1 MSCKRFSALALF
13 ILAILWP
20 VAATAQISGS
30 MEPKPGETISIELS
44 EGQLVRLDKPAASVF
59 ITNPSIADV
68 NVRSTQLVYLFGKR
82 PGKTTLFALDGED
95 NVIANLEVVV
105 QHNLTRLQGALEVL
119 LPTSGVNVVSIDGG
133 IILSG
138 TVATGTDAENARRIT
153 ARFIS
158 EGEEVINRLAVTE
171 PNQVNLRVQIAEV
184 RRNILNKFGIN
195 MDILLNSD
203 SLVLS
208 IVPAFAA
215 ALVTDNP
222 TTVTAS
228 GSSIGAVDIGGVLDM
243 LANDGLITILS
254 EPNLTALSG
263 ETASFL
269 SGGQIPII
277 VSGVT
282 DSGATAI
289 ETQFYPYG
297 ISLEFTPTVIGEGR
311 INMRVFP
318 SVSTLDFSVER
329 DGIPG
334 TFNREVE
341 TTVELASGQSF
352 AIAGLLSEQST
363 ENLSKTPGIGDIPI
377 LGALFRSEEFIR
389 DESELVIVVTPY
401 LVRPVSNERIPL
413 PTDPFMR
420 SVAGAAG
427 AAKGNSTVAQTVPV
441 SPVGASVSGQA
452 SSAQYILD

>member
-1 MSCKRFSALALF
+1 MSCNRFGALALLTLVMF
-13 ILAILWP
+13 WP

-30 MEPKPGETISIELS
+30 VEPRPSEHINIELN
-44 EGQLVRLDKPAASVF
+44 EGQLLRLDEPAASVF
-59 ITNPSIADV
+59 ITNPSVADI
-68 NVRSTQLVYLFGKR
+68 NVRSAQLVYLFGR
-82 PGKTTLFALDGED
+82 TPGKTTLFALDSDD
-95 NVIANLEVVV
+95 NVIANMEIVV
-105 QHNLTRLQGALEVL
+105 QHNLTRLQGALETL
-119 LPTSGVNVVSIDGG
+119 LPTAGVNVTSIDGG

-138 TVATGTDAENARRIT
+138 TVATASDAENARRIT

-158 EGEEVINRLAVTE
+158 EGEDIINRLMVTE
-171 PNQVNLRVQIAEV
+171 PNQVNLRVQVAEV
-184 RRNILNKFGIN
+184 RRSILNKFGIN
-195 MDILLNSD
+195 MDMLLSNNI
-203 SLVLS
+203 VLGL
-208 IVPAFAA
+208 ATNFAA
-215 ALVTDNP
+215 ATLQA
-222 TTVTAS
+222 TTVTGS
-228 GSSIGAVDIGGVLDM
+228 GSIGSADISGVLDA
-243 LANDGLITILS
+243 LADDGLVTILS

-263 ETASFL
+263 ETARFL

-282 DSGATAI
+282 SAGTTAI

-311 INMRVFP
+311 INLRVFP
-318 SVSTLDFSVER
+318 SVTSLDFAVER

-334 TFNREVE
+334 TFNQEVE

-352 AIAGLLSEQST
+352 AIAGLLSERSV

-389 DESELVIVVTPY
+389 DETELIIVVTPY

-427 AAKGNSTVAQTVPV
+427 VAKGNGTVAQTVPV

>member
-1 MSCKRFSALALF
+1 M
-13 ILAILWP
+13 
-20 VAATAQISGS
+20 AATAQISGTI
-30 MEPKPGETISIELS
+30 EPKADESISLELN
-44 EGQLVRLDKPAASVF
+44 EGQLIRLNKPAASVF
-59 ITNPSIADV
+59 ISNPAVADI
-68 NVRSTQLVYLFGKR
+68 NVRSTQLVYLFGR
-82 PGKTTLFALDGED
+82 TPGKTTLFALDSED
-95 NVIANLEVVV
+95 NVIANMEVVV
-105 QHNLTRLQGALEVL
+105 QHNLTRLQSALEVL

-138 TVATGTDAENARRIT
+138 SVATGTDAENARRIT
-153 ARFIS
+153 ARFIA

-184 RRNILNKFGIN
+184 RRSILNKFGIN
-195 MDILLNSD
+195 MDMLLTSGNITLG
-203 SLVLS
+203 LVTN
-208 IVPAFAA
+208 FAA
-215 ALVTDNP
+215 AVTQETIVNG
-222 TTVTAS
+222 S
-228 GSSIGAVDIGGVLDM
+228 GSTGSVDISGVLDA
-243 LANDGLITILS
+243 LADDGLVTILS

-263 ETASFL
+263 ETARFL

-311 INMRVFP
+311 INLRVKP
-318 SVSTLDFSVER
+318 SVTSLDQSVAR

-334 TFNREVE
+334 TFNQEVD

-352 AIAGLLSEQST
+352 AIAGLLSETSV

-377 LGALFRSEEFIR
+377 LGALFKSEQFQR
-389 DESELVIVVTPY
+389 DETELVIVVTPY

-420 SVAGAAG
+420 APPSIAGTAHG
-427 AAKGNSTVAQTVPV
+427 TGTLAQTIPV
-441 SPVGASVSGQA
+441 SPAGASGSRQP
-452 SSAQYILD
+452 SSARYILD

>member
-1 MSCKRFSALALF
+1 LN
-13 ILAILWP
+13 
-20 VAATAQISGS
+20 
-30 MEPKPGETISIELS
+30 
-44 EGQLVRLDKPAASVF
+44 KPAASVF
-59 ITNPSIADV
+59 ISNPAVADI
-68 NVRSTQLVYLFGKR
+68 NVRSTQLVYLFGR
-82 PGKTTLFALDGED
+82 TPGKTTLFALDSED
-95 NVIANLEVVV
+95 NVIANMEVVV
-105 QHNLTRLQGALEVL
+105 QHNLTRLQSALEVL

-138 TVATGTDAENARRIT
+138 SVATGTDAENARRIT
-153 ARFIS
+153 ARFIA

-184 RRNILNKFGIN
+184 RRSILNKFGIN
-195 MDILLNSD
+195 MDMLLTSGNITLG
-203 SLVLS
+203 LVTN
-208 IVPAFAA
+208 FAA
-215 ALVTDNP
+215 AVTQETIVNG
-222 TTVTAS
+222 S
-228 GSSIGAVDIGGVLDM
+228 GSTGSVDISGVLDA
-243 LANDGLITILS
+243 LADDGLVTILS

-263 ETASFL
+263 ETARFL

-311 INMRVFP
+311 INLRVKP
-318 SVSTLDFSVER
+318 SVTSLDQSVAR

-334 TFNREVE
+334 TFNQEVD

-352 AIAGLLSEQST
+352 AIAGLLSETSV

-377 LGALFRSEEFIR
+377 LGALFKSEQFQR
-389 DESELVIVVTPY
+389 DETELVIVVTPY

-420 SVAGAAG
+420 APPSIAGTAHG
-427 AAKGNSTVAQTVPV
+427 TGTLAQTIPV
-441 SPVGASVSGQA
+441 SPAGASGSRQP
-452 SSAQYILD
+452 SSARYILD

>member
-30 MEPKPGETISIELS
+30 MEPKPGETISIELN

-59 ITNPSIADV
+59 ITNPSVADV
-68 NVRSTQLVYLFGKR
+68 NVRSTQLVYLLGKR

-208 IVPAFAA
+208 VVPAFAA

-222 TTVTAS
+222 TTVTAT

-243 LANDGLITILS
+243 LANDGLVTILS

-269 SGGQIPII
+269 SGGQFPINVQGI
-277 VSGVT
+277 T
-282 DSGATAI
+282 ASGATSI

-297 ISLEFTPTVIGEGR
+297 IELEFTPTVIGEGR
-311 INMRVFP
+311 INLRVRP
-318 SVSTLDFSVER
+318 SVTSIDTSVSLN
-329 DGIPG
+329 GTPG
-334 TFNREVE
+334 TFNQEAD

-352 AIAGLLSEQST
+352 AIAGLMSESST

-377 LGALFRSEEFIR
+377 LGALFRSEQFRR
-389 DESELVIVVTPY
+389 DETELLIVVTPY

-420 SVAGAAG
+420 VLPSASGNAQGGSTLSKNIPIPSGSAAVAG
-427 AAKGNSTVAQTVPV
+427 QT
-441 SPVGASVSGQA
+441 
-452 SSAQYILD
+452 SSANYILD

>member
-1 MSCKRFSALALF
+1 MF
-13 ILAILWP
+13 WP

-30 MEPKPGETISIELS
+30 VEPRPGERITIELN

-59 ITNPSIADV
+59 ITNPSVADI
-68 NVRSTQLVYLFGKR
+68 NVRSAQLVYLFGKV
-82 PGKTTLFALDGED
+82 PGKTTLFALDSDD
-95 NVIANLEVVV
+95 NVIANMEIVV
-105 QHNLTRLQGALEVL
+105 QHNLTRLQGALETL
-119 LPTSGVNVVSIDGG
+119 LPTAGVNVTSIDGG

-138 TVATGTDAENARRIT
+138 TVATASDAENARRIT

-158 EGEEVINRLAVTE
+158 EGEDIINRLMVTE

-184 RRNILNKFGIN
+184 RRSILNKFGIN
-195 MDILLNSD
+195 MDMLLSN
-203 SLVLS
+203 S
-208 IVPAFAA
+208 IVLGFATNFAA
-215 ALVTDNP
+215 ATLQA
-222 TTVTAS
+222 TTVNGS
-228 GSSIGAVDIGGVLDM
+228 GSIGNANISGILDA
-243 LANDGLITILS
+243 LADDGLVTILS

-263 ETASFL
+263 ETARFL

-277 VSGVT
+277 VSGIT
-282 DSGATAI
+282 SAGTTAI

-311 INMRVFP
+311 INLRVFP
-318 SVSTLDFSVER
+318 SVTSLDFTVER

-334 TFNREVE
+334 TFNQEVE

-377 LGALFRSEEFIR
+377 LGALFRSEEFQR
-389 DESELVIVVTPY
+389 NETELVIVVTPY

-420 SVAGAAG
+420 SVANAAG
-427 AAKGNSTVAQTVPV
+427 AVKGNGAVAQTVPV
-441 SPVGASVSGQA
+441 SPAGASVSGRA

>member
-1 MSCKRFSALALF
+1 MSCNRFGALALLTWVMF
-13 ILAILWP
+13 WP

-30 MEPKPGETISIELS
+30 VEPRPSEHINIELN

-59 ITNPSIADV
+59 ITNPSVADI
-68 NVRSTQLVYLFGKR
+68 NVRSAQLVYLFGR
-82 PGKTTLFALDGED
+82 TPGKTTLFALDSDD
-95 NVIANLEVVV
+95 NVIANMEIVV
-105 QHNLTRLQGALEVL
+105 QHNLTRLQGALETL
-119 LPTSGVNVVSIDGG
+119 LPTAGVNVTSIDGG

-138 TVATGTDAENARRIT
+138 TVATASDAENARRIT

-158 EGEEVINRLAVTE
+158 EGEDIINRLMVTE

-184 RRNILNKFGIN
+184 RRSILNKFGIN
-195 MDILLNSD
+195 MDMLLSNNI
-203 SLVLS
+203 VLGF
-208 IVPAFAA
+208 ATNFAA
-215 ALVTDNP
+215 ATLQA
-222 TTVTAS
+222 TTVNGS
-228 GSSIGAVDIGGVLDM
+228 GSIGSADISGVLDA
-243 LANDGLITILS
+243 LADDGLVTILS

-263 ETASFL
+263 ETARFL
-269 SGGQIPII
+269 SGGQIPIV

-282 DSGATAI
+282 AAGTTAI

-311 INMRVFP
+311 INLRVFP
-318 SVSTLDFSVER
+318 SVTSLDFSVER
-329 DGIPG
+329 DGITG
-334 TFNREVE
+334 TFNQEVE

-377 LGALFRSEEFIR
+377 LGALFRSEEFQR
-389 DESELVIVVTPY
+389 DETELVIVVTPY
-401 LVRPVSNERIPL
+401 LVRPVSNQRIPL